1 MEIWKPIEDAPG
13 YEVSSLG
20 NVRSVDRVKLLPNRY
35 GSYNERRF
43 KGKQMRLQNFGN
55 GYQFVVLG
63 RGSSARLVHRLVAA
77 AFVDGDCSLQV
88 NHKNGVKTDN
98 RAENLEWISC
108 SDNIRHSYALLKRKR
123 HVWSNPVEVDGQIF
137 ASQNAAA
144 KHLGVHGAS
153 VASAVT
159 RNHKVRGHTVKLI
172 TGESNYAT
180 RRT

>member
-1 MEIWKPIEDAPG
+1 MEIWKPIVDAPG

-20 NVRSVDRVKLLPNRY
+20 NVRSVNRVKLLPNRY
-35 GSYNERRF
+35 GGYNERRF
-43 KGKQMRLQNFGN
+43 KGRQMRLQNFGN

-63 RGSSARLVHRLVAA
+63 RGSAARLVHRLVAA
-77 AFVDGDCSLQV
+77 AFVDGDGSLQV
-88 NHKNGVKTDN
+88 NHKNGLKNDN

-108 SDNIRHSYALLKRKR
+108 SDNIRHSYAALTRKR

-144 KHLGVHGAS
+144 KYLGVHGAS
-153 VASAVT
+153 IASAIT
-159 RNHKVRGHTVKLI
+159 RKHKVRGHTVKLI
-172 TGESNYAT
+172 QGESNYAA